1 MSRRAVA
8 VPFAVYLRL
17 GRVSN
22 LPTVWTNVLA
32 GVVLSG
38 GEATAPVVLALL
50 LALSLFYV
58 GGMYLNDAFDREI
71 DARERP
77 GRPIPAGLITARR
90 VFTIGFALLGAGLAG
105 VAVAAAVS
113 PAGGAWTAVVAGLV
127 LGGAIV
133 AYDARHTHDPLS
145 PLVMAVCRVL
155 VYVTAA
161 LAVSGRLSPALGAGS
176 LALLA
181 YLIGLTYVARQET
194 LAEMTSLWPL
204 LFLAVPFLVTLPALG
219 AGGVTPLLH
228 LGFLAWVG
236 YALALLGR
244 RRPGNIPR
252 AVVCLIAGISLL
264 DALLIAH
271 AGAPHLAG
279 WAVAGFALTLT
290 AQRYIAG
297 T

>member
-1 MSRRAVA
+1 MSRQAVA
-8 VPFAVYLRL
+8 VPFTVYLRL

-38 GEATAPVVLALL
+38 GEATGPVVLALL

-58 GGMYLNDAFDREI
+58 GGMYLNDAFDRAI

-105 VAVAAAVS
+105 VVVAAAVS
-113 PAGGAWTAVVAGLV
+113 PADHAWTAVVAGLL

-133 AYDARHTHDPLS
+133 AYDARHKHALS

-155 VYVTAA
+155 VYVTAG
-161 LAVSGRLSPALGAGS
+161 LAVSGRLTPALGVGS

-194 LAEMTSLWPL
+194 LTEMTNLWPL

-219 AGGVTPLLH
+219 AGGLTLLLH
-228 LGFLAWVG
+228 VGFLAWVG
-236 YALALLGR
+236 YALALLVR

-264 DALLIAH
+264 DALLVAH
-271 AGAPHLAG
+271 AGAPDLAG